1 MKLSEKSLFAMEKV
15 ESLISIYETKRITV
29 LLGGVCDIK
38 VRKFVS
44 NDIAEILLELALS
57 INQAIKVRRKSICR
71 DGYRVDY
78 SYQATNTYAFSPW
91 YIAPATE
98 SSTTVVEKEE
108 KEITDFKLIVQQD
121 NSI

>member
-38 VRKFVS
+38 VRKFVF

-57 INQAIKVRRKSICR
+57 TNQAIKVRKKSICS
-71 DGYRVDY
+71 DGCRVDY
-78 SYQATNTYAFSPW
+78 SYQATNTYASSPW

-108 KEITDFKLIVQQD
+108 KEIIDFKLIVQQD